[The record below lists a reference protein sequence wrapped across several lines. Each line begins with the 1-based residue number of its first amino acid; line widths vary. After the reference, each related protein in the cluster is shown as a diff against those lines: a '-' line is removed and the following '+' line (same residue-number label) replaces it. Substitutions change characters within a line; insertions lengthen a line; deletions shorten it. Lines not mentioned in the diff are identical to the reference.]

1 MMELEDLE
9 KEIKKISEEMDI
21 IKNRLENIESFLK
34 SFIRLALL
42 KSNSIEK
49 KVVLKVKND
58 EKAFENFMEF
68 VDKNR
73 RDFLISIIKKKVLER
88 LNEFK

>member
-1 MMELEDLE
+1 MELEDLE

>member
-1 MMELEDLE
+1 MELEDLE
-9 KEIKKISEEMDI
+9 KEIKKISEEMDS
-21 IKNRLENIESFLK
+21 IKIRLKNIENFLK
-34 SFIRLALL
+34 SFIQLAFL
-42 KSNSIEK
+42 KSNWIEK
-49 KVVLKVKND
+49 EIVLKVKND

-73 RDFLISIIKKKVLER
+73 RDFLISIIKKKFIER

>member
-1 MMELEDLE
+1 MELEDLE
-9 KEIKKISEEMDI
+9 NEIKKISEEMDI
-21 IKNRLENIESFLK
+21 IKSRLENIESFLK
-34 SFIRLALL
+34 SFIRIALL

-49 KVVLKVKND
+49 EVVLKVKND